1 MNISG
6 QLSGRNS
13 AFETLGSDTPYSA
26 CGEGEA
32 CEHFVQFYE
41 SDAFLVSSVCEFIGA
56 GLGKGDGAVVI
67 ATKEHREQI
76 EKGLMSNGLDLT
88 VLRARHQLTL
98 LDAAATLDQ
107 FMVDGLPEPGLF
119 KEVIGSVVAR
129 ASKGRFGLRAF
140 GEMVALLWADGNGC
154 AAIQLEELW
163 NELLKTHKF
172 SLFCAYPMEGF
183 RGGAHGEAFHHI
195 CHAHS
200 RVIPAE
206 SRAAGLSAEERFRS
220 ISLLQEKSGSLEME
234 VNERRHIQSEILA
247 EKTRFA
253 LAASVAQLGVW
264 ELDMLT
270 NAFTCSAQCKAHF
283 GLGAAE
289 PLDFNRAIRLIHEQ
303 DREEVQREWRRA
315 LADGADYNS
324 EFRVL
329 LPNGDLR
336 WISAMAR
343 CFHNGS
349 HRMLGVTLDVTDRK
363 LAGEILERTVAD
375 RTVELQET
383 ISELEAFS
391 YSISHDLRAPL
402 RSIQGYARI
411 LIQEC
416 SDNLDP
422 ECLGYLE
429 RIHSAGER
437 MDRLIQDVLTLSRV
451 ARTDFKLE
459 PLDLD
464 RLARSIVESFPNLQ
478 APSAEILI
486 EGRLPAVLGNP
497 AAITQCLSN
506 LLGNAVKFVAP
517 GQHPCVRVWAE
528 CADPAL
534 DIPGSAKLAGHEGMI
549 RLFVQDNG
557 IGIPKQAQEKIF
569 GIFQRLSKDYE
580 GTGIGL
586 AIVKKAAERMR
597 GRIGVHS
604 EAGRGSTFW
613 LDLHR
618 APSVEPS

>member
-1 MNISG
+1 MNVSSQI
-6 QLSGRNS
+6 SGRNS
-13 AFETLGSDTPYSA
+13 VPGTLGSVAPASA
-26 CGEGEA
+26 CREVGA
-32 CEHFVQFYE
+32 HDHFVQFYE

-56 GLGKGDGAVVI
+56 GLGKGDAAVVI
-67 ATKEHREQI
+67 ATKEHREQV

-88 VLRARHQLTL
+88 VLRARHQLIL
-98 LDAAATLDQ
+98 LDAAATREQ
-107 FMVDGLPEPGLF
+107 FMVDALPDAGLF
-119 KEVIGSVVAR
+119 KEVVGSVVAR
-129 ASKGRFGLRAF
+129 ASKGRHGLRAF

-163 NELLKTHKF
+163 NELLQTHKF

-183 RGGAHGEAFHHI
+183 RGSAHGEAFHHI
-195 CHAHS
+195 CRTHS
-200 RVIPAE
+200 RVIPAD
-206 SRAAGLSAEERFRS
+206 SRCSFAEERFGS
-220 ISLLQEKSGSLEME
+220 SALLQQNAGFMEME
-234 VNERRHIQSEILA
+234 VNERRHVQAEVLA

-264 ELDMLT
+264 ELDMVT
-270 NAFTCSAQCKAHF
+270 NAFTCSSQCKAHF
-283 GLGAAE
+283 GLAANE
-289 PLDFNRAIRLIHEQ
+289 PLDFERAMSLIHQ
-303 DREEVQREWRRA
+303 DDRDGVRGEWRRA
-315 LADGADYNS
+315 LADGADYSS

-329 LPNGDLR
+329 LPNGGLR

-343 CFHNGS
+343 CFHNGT
-349 HRMLGVTLDVTDRK
+349 HRMLGVTLDITDRK

-375 RTVELQET
+375 RTVELRET
-383 ISELEAFS
+383 IGELEAFS

-416 SDNLDP
+416 SENLDP
-422 ECLGYLE
+422 ECRGYLE

-464 RLARSIVESFPNLQ
+464 KLARGIVESFPNLQ
-478 APSAEILI
+478 APSSEILI

-497 AAITQCLSN
+497 AALTQCLSN

-528 CADPAL
+528 CADLGL
-534 DIPGSAKLAGHEGMI
+534 DAPGGAKAAGQGAMI

-569 GIFQRLSKDYE
+569 GIFQRLSKEYE

-613 LDLHR
+613 IDLHR
-618 APSVEPS
+618 APSLEPS